1 MTANQEE
8 DFVNPESDNDD
19 GLVIKMS
26 EHLKSLM
33 TDDDEF
39 NEQSKKTQD
48 IIKQLKK
55 HKVIEKVDRFDAS
68 KLYKST
74 DQFVSFHDVIQVYSQ
89 IGSNTQP
96 S

>member
-1 MTANQEE
+1 MTE
-8 DFVNPESDNDD
+8 DKEKYFFNPESDNDD
-19 GLVIKMS
+19 DLVTKLR

-33 TDDDEF
+33 TDDEEI
-39 NEQSKKTQD
+39 NEQSKKTQN